1 MSAGRAPRLTTPSSS
16 ENVDCTDTW
25 DWRCLQEKYQSTDP
39 SVLDNAA
46 ADWVTSSPGRSII
59 RMTMSTSNP
68 GATINTD
75 SNIDPAVMGYNPSL
89 VTAPGIPGSSDSVT
103 GGPREGTT
111 SNEVSVALH
120 AALASLG
127 VLIVLLVILIVYFGY
142 FRFVVLP

>member
-25 DWRCLQEKYQSTDP
+25 DWRCLQEKYKSTDP

-46 ADWVTSSPGRSII
+46 ADRDTSSPGRSII
-59 RMTMSTSNP
+59 RMTMSTSDP
-68 GATINTD
+68 GVTINTD

-89 VTAPGIPGSSDSVT
+89 VTAPGKPGSSDSVS

-111 SNEVSVALH
+111 SNEVAVALL

>member
-1 MSAGRAPRLTTPSSS
+1 MSAGRAPRLTTPGSS

-39 SVLDNAA
+39 SVQDNAA
-46 ADWVTSSPGRSII
+46 TDWDTSSPGRSII
-59 RMTMSTSNP
+59 RMTMGTSDP
-68 GATINTD
+68 GATINTGSD
-75 SNIDPAVMGYNPSL
+75 IDPAVMGYDPSL
-89 VTAPGIPGSSDSVT
+89 VTAPGIPGGADSVT

-111 SNEVSVALH
+111 SEVSVALH

-142 FRFVVLP
+142 FRFVVLL

>member
-16 ENVDCTDTW
+16 ENIDCTDTW
-25 DWRCLQEKYQSTDP
+25 DWRCLQEKYQSSDP
-39 SVLDNAA
+39 SVLDNPA

-89 VTAPGIPGSSDSVT
+89 VTAPGKPGSSGSVT

-111 SNEVSVALH
+111 GNEVSVALH

-142 FRFVVLP
+142 FRFVVLS

>member
-1 MSAGRAPRLTTPSSS
+1 MSAGRAPRLTTPGSS

-46 ADWVTSSPGRSII
+46 SDWDTSSPGRSII
-59 RMTMSTSNP
+59 RMTISTSNP

-75 SNIDPAVMGYNPSL
+75 GNIDPAVMGYNPSL
-89 VTAPGIPGSSDSVT
+89 VTAPGKSGSSGSVT
-103 GGPREGTT
+103 GDPREGTT

-142 FRFVVLP
+142 FRFVVLS